1 MSEVCVVC
9 GARAQA
15 PSERAPAQ
23 QMTNAHLPGHHRGND
38 GLDACDGMADTPS
51 RYTVPRLLS
60 IFWRPAGTER
70 GVRGGRQ
77 PPPRGTAGR
86 PATNVRHIGPYWPL
100 RGPRD
105 QALGPTCAGRPWAV
119 VLGVIVVQIV
129 GFQVGGTSDSWRAV
143 STAVGTLPLGA
154 LLAFGFAA
162 GAASV
167 ITGWSTLGAR
177 STRRSTET

>member
-1 MSEVCVVC
+1 MPTCPGASVERTAWAREMALSARRHDTRYLADFLSL
-9 GARAQA
+9 GARA
-15 PSERAPAQ
+15 
-23 QMTNAHLPGHHRGND
+23 GFG
-38 GLDACDGMADTPS
+38 
-51 RYTVPRLLS
+51 
-60 IFWRPAGTER
+60 R

-167 ITGWSTLGAR
+167 ITGRSTLGAR

>member
-77 PPPRGTAGR
+77 PPPAGNR
-86 PATNVRHIGPYWPL
+86 RTTRNKCQTYW
-100 RGPRD
+100 
-105 QALGPTCAGRPWAV
+105 
-119 VLGVIVVQIV
+119 
-129 GFQVGGTSDSWRAV
+129 
-143 STAVGTLPLGA
+143 A
-154 LLAFGFAA
+154 LLASQGPPGPGSGPYVRGPSLGGGA
-162 GAASV
+162 GRDRRPDRGLS
-167 ITGWSTLGAR
+167 GWGHKRQLACGLYSGRDVTLGSPAGFR
-177 STRRSTET
+177 LCGGCSVGDYRLVNLRRTQHAPIN